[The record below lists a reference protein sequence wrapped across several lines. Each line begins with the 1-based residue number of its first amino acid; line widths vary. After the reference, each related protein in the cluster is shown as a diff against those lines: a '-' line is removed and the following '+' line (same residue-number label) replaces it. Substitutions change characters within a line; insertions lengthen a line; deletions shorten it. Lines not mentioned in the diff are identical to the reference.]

1 MIRWDITDFVV
12 LLLRI
17 LNVKLGIAAMSAAV
31 LVILLVSTAVPAMAS
46 IGKID
51 EKSHKDWKEYLT
63 GKLDEK
69 NIRDFTAN
77 GCELTKKSH
86 RIATLKCPESAA
98 KGAGFTENI
107 KAFAFDGDVKYS
119 TEDINANIS
128 DLSANQ
134 QIGADKVWFRGI
146 IGSGATVSEIDTG
159 VDCNHRELVGT
170 CKKGWNFIAN
180 NDNTFDDNGHGTH
193 VGGIIASH
201 GLYDPKSRGVAPG
214 ANIVPLKIFD
224 AYGIGTFDDVIRAIY
239 WSVNGPD
246 GVYGTSDDPHV
257 DVISMSLSSGPPYTY
272 RYGDCNNVIPE
283 LKTAIDY
290 ARSKD
295 VVVVAGVGNWG
306 ESGIGIPACIQGV
319 LAVRA
324 VDGSNAWAWFSGVG
338 DEQGVAAPG
347 MGIYSTWPED
357 GYNTLSGTSVAS
369 PIVSGTIALM
379 KQANR
384 RASAD
389 DITRALLNTAK
400 DLGQDGCDAYYGC
413 GLVNVQK
420 AVKAIKEVRRR

>member
-1 MIRWDITDFVV
+1 VRKVSK
-12 LLLRI
+12 
-17 LNVKLGIAAMSAAV
+17 LN
-31 LVILLVSTAVPAMAS
+31 
-46 IGKID
+46 
-51 EKSHKDWKEYLT
+51 
-63 GKLDEK
+63 EK

-77 GCELTKKSH
+77 GCELIKKSH
-86 RIATLKCPESAA
+86 GIATLKCPESAA
-98 KGAGFTENI
+98 KGAGLTKNI
-107 KAFAFDGDVKYS
+107 KAFAFDSDIKYS
-119 TEDINANIS
+119 TGDTNINANLS
-128 DLSANQ
+128 DLSTDQ
-134 QIGADKVWFRGI
+134 QIGANKVWNKGI
-146 IGSGATVSEIDTG
+146 SGLGTTISEIDTG

-201 GLYDPKSRGVAPG
+201 GLYDPKSRGVASG

-224 AYGIGTFDDVIRAIY
+224 AYGVGTFDDATRAIY
-239 WSVNGPD
+239 WSVNGAD
-246 GVYGTSDDPHV
+246 GVYGTYDDPHV
-257 DVISMSLSSGPPYTY
+257 DVISMSISSGPPYTY
-272 RYGDCNNVIPE
+272 RYSDCNNVIPE

-290 ARSKD
+290 ARSKGII
-295 VVVVAGVGNWG
+295 VVAAAGNWG

-324 VDGSNAWAWFSGVG
+324 VDSSSAWARFSGVG

-347 MGIYSTWPED
+347 IGIYSTWPSD
-357 GYNTLSGTSVAS
+357 GYNTLSGTSLAT
-369 PIVSGTIALM
+369 PMVSGTIALM

-389 DITRALLNTAK
+389 EITRALLNTAK

-413 GLVNVQK
+413 GLVNAQK
-420 AVKAIKEVRRR
+420 AVNEIKEIKHR